1 MPEMSLAIEL
11 PCLANLRLKSAWLTH
26 HHTHTGSWVK
36 MQIKRENIFKWRL
49 FILCALR
56 AVFNRVAINIVVVV
70 AVVVVLFV
78 VSVFVLVVLVYSLFL
93 GRRAAFEAAAKS
105 K

>member
-1 MPEMSLAIEL
+1 MSLAIEL

-26 HHTHTGSWVK
+26 HHTHTGSGVK

-49 FILCALR
+49 FILCALL
-56 AVFNRVAINIVVVV
+56 AVFNRVAINIAVVV

>member
-1 MPEMSLAIEL
+1 
-11 PCLANLRLKSAWLTH
+11 
-26 HHTHTGSWVK
+26 

-49 FILCALR
+49 FILCALL
-56 AVFNRVAINIVVVV
+56 AVFNRVAINI

-78 VSVFVLVVLVYSLFL
+78 VSAFVLVVLVYSLFL

>member
-1 MPEMSLAIEL
+1 MNCLAL
-11 PCLANLRLKSAWLTH
+11 PCQPEAEVGLAHTH
-26 HHTHTGSWVK
+26 TITHTGSWVK

-49 FILCALR
+49 FILCALL
-56 AVFNRVAINIVVVV
+56 AVFNRVAINI

-78 VSVFVLVVLVYSLFL
+78 VSVSVFVLVVLVYSLFL